1 MITYLTGDVLFSKCQ
16 TLVNPINCKGAM
28 GKGLA
33 LRFKKRFP
41 GMYEKYKDYCNRGLI
56 SPGKLWLYK
65 GKENWVLNFPTKDDW
80 RNPSKEEY
88 IISGLEKFLQTY
100 EDKGIKSIAFPLLG
114 TGEGGLDRTTI
125 VQLLDNYLSRCEIP
139 VEVYTGYVPR
149 SPMMIDCLERLC
161 GQLTDYQKT
170 VIREQICCENDENK

>member
-1 MITYLTGDVLFSKCQ
+1 MITYLTGDILFSKCQ

-56 SPGKLWLYK
+56 SPGKLWLY
-65 GKENWVLNFPTKDDW
+65 
-80 RNPSKEEY
+80 
-88 IISGLEKFLQTY
+88 
-100 EDKGIKSIAFPLLG
+100 KGIKSIAFPLLG